1 MLERPQSSGYYEHD
15 NRMAPEY
22 DDYGDEYSDDYTRL
36 NRPPNYGSAYNN
48 GNKYDMYDNGHMDPY
63 NNGRGGGGGYP
74 NQPYPQMNKKF
85 NQTGSNMMNNDVQM
99 FMNTMAPLVNSMAPM
114 MNQGFNFNS
123 NNNNTPFA
131 NNNMS
136 YQSGGHFN
144 KFSNNS
150 SQNNVNKSNAG
161 IDLSMSMVGDTQPQM
176 MAYKQF
182 LSTLSP
188 KTTPEQANKA
198 YNEYKNTFR
207 REQIALF
214 FQAHKHEEW
223 FRFRY
228 HPDDSSK
235 KKEEQRES
243 IKRRMV
249 IFKRLLDKYEKEDL
263 ISLDA
268 TDESDKKKLL
278 KFLDAA
284 MILLEEGSD
293 SDLGILEEMYDLT
306 GGDDVRAEVVSHA
319 RDESSVEAKKEDLE
333 KAQEVG
339 VKEEEE
345 AEAGEDIKI
354 LPSSG
359 EIKELELE
367 EGEKNEEKPK
377 VQNGAHAEA
386 HEKPEQNG
394 TAAKLEEN
402 AKKRTT
408 LPQKTQSIFFKH
420 LPVVVSRADLEKVGL

>member
-1 MLERPQSSGYYEHD
+1 
-15 NRMAPEY
+15 MAPEY
-22 DDYGDEYSDDYTRL
+22 DDYGDEYNDDYTRL

-48 GNKYDMYDNGHMDPY
+48 GNKYDMYDNGNMDPY

-85 NQTGSNMMNNDVQM
+85 NQTGGNMMNNDVQM

-114 MNQGFNFNS
+114 MNQGFNFN
-123 NNNNTPFA
+123 NNNNNMPFGN
-131 NNNMS
+131 NNNMN

-144 KFSNNS
+144 KFNNNT
-150 SQNNVNKSNAG
+150 SQNNVNKSNAS
-161 IDLSMSMVGDTQPQM
+161 IDMSMSMVGDTQPQM

-198 YNEYKNTFR
+198 YNEYKNKFR

-214 FQAHKHEEW
+214 FQAHKQEEW

-249 IFKRLLDKYEKEDL
+249 IFKKLLDKYEKEDL
-263 ISLDA
+263 ISLDT
-268 TDESDKKKLL
+268 TDELDKKKLF

-284 MILLEEGSD
+284 MILLEDGSD
-293 SDLGILEEMYDLT
+293 KDLEILEEMYDLT
-306 GGDDVRAEVVSHA
+306 VRDDVGAQEVVSHA
-319 RDESSVEAKKEDLE
+319 QDEAKNGDE
-333 KAQEVG
+333 KAQEV
-339 VKEEEE
+339 VKEEE
-345 AEAGEDIKI
+345 EDIKI

-367 EGEKNEEKPK
+367 DGEKSEEKPK
-377 VQNGAHAEA
+377 VQNGTHAEA
-386 HEKPEQNG
+386 QEKTEQNG
-394 TAAKLEEN
+394 TAAKQEEI
-402 AKKRTT
+402 AKKRIT

-420 LPVVVSRADLEKVGL
+420 LPVIVTRADLEKVGFGFVIKKKKIENIYEYR